1 VSGSG
6 VLSEIFLAAF
16 VTFFVVIDPP
26 GVAPL
31 FATMTHDMSPSWRR
45 RMAVKS
51 VAVATFV
58 LFAFAFGGAWLLSK
72 LGVSLDAFRIAGGL
86 LLFLI
91 AVDMLFE
98 KRTERRETRA
108 SEVAAKQATH
118 PGHDDDISV
127 FPLAIP
133 LIAGPGAIASVMLFF
148 TEHADWTARGAVLA
162 GVGANLLLCLAC
174 FLMAGP
180 LTRFMGATVAAMITR
195 IFGILLAALA
205 AQFVVDGVRNAF
217 GIG

>member
-1 VSGSG
+1 M
-6 VLSEIFLAAF
+6 LSLLLASF
-16 VTFFVVIDPP
+16 VTFFVAIDP
-26 GVAPL
+26 VAMAPM
-31 FATMTHDMSPSWRR
+31 FTTMTGRMTPEWRR
-45 RMAVKS
+45 KMAFKS
-51 VAVATFV
+51 IAIATGI
-58 LFAFAFGGAWLLSK
+58 LLAFAFGGAWLLDQIH
-72 LGVSLDAFRIAGGL
+72 VSIDAFRIAGGL

-98 KRTERRETRA
+98 KRAERRDERA
-108 SEVAAKQATH
+108 EKVAAEQAKH
-118 PGHDDDISV
+118 PEHQDDISV

-133 LIAGPGAIASVMLFF
+133 LIAGPGAIASIMLFF
-148 TEHADWTARGAVLA
+148 AENEGLAERGMILLGA
-162 GVGANLLLCLAC
+162 GANLALCLVA

-180 LTRFMGATVAAMITR
+180 LSRFMGPTVASMITR